1 MKKISMTEREM
12 MEDGLN
18 SQKLMTAQYNNY
30 ATECTNSQLRQAML
44 SILNQEQEL
53 GAEIYEEMSAR
64 GWYQVETA
72 SQSELD
78 KVKQKFVN

>member
-18 SQKLMTAQYNNY
+18 SQKLMTARYNSY
-30 ATECTNSQLRQAML
+30 AGECQNKELRQAML
-44 SILNQEQEL
+44 TILNQEQEL
-53 GAEIYEEMSAR
+53 GAEIFEEMSAK
-64 GWYQVETA
+64 GWYQVEEA
-72 SQSELD
+72 QPSELD